1 MWLMRRPIRCT
12 VQDHAVLSHNH
23 EYLMDELDSI
33 AHQRVAQSVLG
44 LFFYISGM
52 AATSSSSSSNQGFLS
67 KIKSWFDKIVEVLK
81 KILGLGTPTAY
92 VSSVRISSIDVKKA
106 DLVYDVLVVNPSR
119 ISFPLADISYS
130 VESDGRKLVSGSI
143 TDAGTLQP
151 KASTTIKMP
160 VTFVYEDILSTF
172 ADIKP
177 GSIIPYELGVKFMVK
192 IPIFGKATIS
202 LGKTGEIPIP
212 TVPIITLEMM
222 QFEKFGLD
230 ECVTV
235 LHLKMI
241 NKNEFEMGLTALGY
255 EIALS
260 GIKIGSAEL
269 AQSAKIDKSGV
280 SLINIS
286 LSFRPKDFG
295 TALWE
300 LLGKTTVTYSLKGKY
315 LMTTIDQD
323 QAQRFIE
330 VSMMFKKAVMQR
342 RLNLD

>member
-1 MWLMRRPIRCT
+1 
-12 VQDHAVLSHNH
+12 
-23 EYLMDELDSI
+23 
-33 AHQRVAQSVLG
+33 
-44 LFFYISGM
+44 M
-52 AATSSSSSSNQGFLS
+52 AASSSSSSSSNQGFLS
-67 KIKSWFDKIVEVLK
+67 KIKSWFDKIVEVLQ

-92 VSSVRISSIDVKKA
+92 VSAVRISSIDIKKA

-143 TDAGTLQP
+143 TDAGTLLP

-172 ADIKP
+172 ADIKL
-177 GSIIPYELGVKFMVK
+177 GSIIPYELGVQFMVT

-235 LHLKMI
+235 LHLKII
-241 NKNEFEMGLTALGY
+241 NKNEFEMGLTALEY

-260 GIKIGSAEL
+260 GITIGSAEL
-269 AQSAKIDKSGV
+269 AQSAKIDESGV

-286 LSFRPKDFG
+286 LSFKPKDFG

-300 LLGKTTVTYSLKGKY
+300 LLGKTTVTYSLKGSVTVDT
-315 LMTTIDQD
+315 LFGTMNLPFSQEGS
-323 QAQRFIE
+323 A
-330 VSMMFKKAVMQR
+330 SLFKST
-342 RLNLD
+342 